1 VEIVMKKLNRF
12 SRARIQSPTYKLLCW
27 LRVLAV
33 EDVYKLLSKG
43 VE

>member
-1 VEIVMKKLNRF
+1 MKSQKLNRF
-12 SRARIQSPTYKLLCW
+12 HMSHIESTTYKMLCW

-33 EDVYKLLSKG
+33 EDVYKLIKKG

>member
-1 VEIVMKKLNRF
+1 MKKLNRF
-12 SRARIQSPTYKLLCW
+12 SRSRIPNNTYKVLCW

-43 VE
+43 VD